1 MWNSLLIDSSRLV
14 CEAGD
19 QLELT
24 CNSSSPLQTWQFTAI
39 SASGA
44 AMTYDTLIQS
54 VGPTGLV
61 NTQPLTIN
69 STVMFTFS
77 RLSTE
82 EDLPL
87 INNVSEGLNGVEM
100 HCTDAGMVDSVT
112 TIIQIIGGKPLTISA
127 VP

>member
-1 MWNSLLIDSSRLV
+1 
-14 CEAGD
+14 
-19 QLELT
+19 
-24 CNSSSPLQTWQFTAI
+24 
-39 SASGA
+39 
-44 AMTYDTLIQS
+44 MTYYTLIQS

-82 EDLPL
+82 DDLPL
-87 INNVSEGLNGVEM
+87 ISRVIINNVSEGLNGVEM
-100 HCTDAGMVDSVT
+100 HCTDAGMVDLAT
-112 TIIQIIGGKPLTISA
+112 TTIQIIGGKPLTISA